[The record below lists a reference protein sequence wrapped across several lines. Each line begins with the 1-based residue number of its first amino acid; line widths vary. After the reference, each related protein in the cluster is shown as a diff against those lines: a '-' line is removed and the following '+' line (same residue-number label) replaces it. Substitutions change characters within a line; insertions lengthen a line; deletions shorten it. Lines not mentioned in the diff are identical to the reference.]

1 MWSVP
6 REVNSYVCL
15 NMPACQAFNCTNKQ
29 GECSKSFFVIP
40 NPAKDAASKRRC
52 KQWITNLKNGKLC
65 FETYVYNTKKLV
77 CEDHFT
83 LDCFERNLVAESLNF
98 FPRCKKLKPDAVP
111 TLINTTKGKKGQES
125 KKTARSNYLKLQ
137 QKRERAKVRKSI
149 SSTQ

>member
-83 LDCFERNLVAESLNF
+83 PDCFERNLVAESLNF

-111 TLINTTKGKKGQES
+111 TLINTTKGKKV
-125 KKTARSNYLKLQ
+125 RNLRKLQ
-137 QKRERAKVRKSI
+137 EVTTLNYNRREKGPS
-149 SSTQ
+149 

>member
-1 MWSVP
+1 M
-6 REVNSYVCL
+6 
-15 NMPACQAFNCTNKQ
+15 
-29 GECSKSFFVIP
+29 IP

-65 FETYVYNTKKLV
+65 FETYVFNTKKLV

-83 LDCFERNLVAESLNF
+83 PDCFERNHVAESLNF

-111 TLINTTKGKKGQES
+111 TLINTSKGKKGQES

-137 QKRERAKVRKSI
+137 QKRERAKVRKSK
-149 SSTQ
+149 SNTK